1 MKKLWKRITAAL
13 AGTVL
18 SAMAIMMPAVTS
30 LAVSGVEINES
41 NFPDENFRN
50 EVVKK
55 FDSNN
60 DGYLQDSEIKS
71 VKTIACVK
79 CGITNFKGIEYFTEL
94 EDLRCFLNDAPSL
107 DLTKNTKLRHLD
119 APGMQLTVLS
129 LYNIPAYASLTDD
142 DFKDGMTYWDS
153 EAKYATLSNGAY
165 IGVDRTVKVILTP
178 INEEND
184 DSDWLE
190 PLRTQL
196 RIAADPEFGGNIN
209 HTAEYTGDFALPT
222 EIMQYLKDHPD
233 TTLKYS
239 FYVNDV
245 LQTVTISGKDVVIE
259 EGVDWYGFSY
269 LLGHYGNGA
278 TAATASG
285 GYTIVNGD
293 TLTSIAAKLGTTVQA
308 LAAKNGIKNVDLI
321 YAGSKIAY

>member
-18 SAMAIMMPAVTS
+18 SAMAVMAPAVTA
-30 LAVSGVEINES
+30 LAKTGSQSEALEEFSVYDSDGNMIIDEEYAITATYTGSGTPYWISIYQGAIDGKDLLYFHWDQDNV
-41 NFPDENFRN
+41 PDET
-50 EVVKK
+50 VTVTV
-55 FDSNN
+55 D
-60 DGYLQDSEIKS
+60 
-71 VKTIACVK
+71 
-79 CGITNFKGIEYFTEL
+79 FKG
-94 EDLRCFLNDAPSL
+94 
-107 DLTKNTKLRHLD
+107 
-119 APGMQLTVLS
+119 
-129 LYNIPAYASLTDD
+129 LYTINSA
-142 DFKDGMTYWDS
+142 
-153 EAKYATLSNGAY
+153 
-165 IGVDRTVKVILTP
+165 LTP
-178 INEEND
+178 YSDDKYGSSVTFVSASATGNTITMSFIPKNINSCNYVYYLLGTTK
-184 DSDWLE
+184 SSVGDWLE

-209 HTAEYTGDFALPT
+209 HTAEYTGDFALPV
-222 EIMQYLKDHPD
+222 EIMQYLKAHPD

-269 LLGHYGNGA
+269 LLRQYGNG
-278 TAATASG
+278 TTGTG
-285 GYTIVNGD
+285 GYTIAAGD
-293 TLTSIAAKLGTTVQA
+293 TLTSLAKKFGTTVQA

>member
-18 SAMAIMMPAVTS
+18 SAMAVLAPAVTS
-30 LAVSGVEINES
+30 LAYSGSGGTKTVSYVVYEKDSNGKWQYTEYTSIPITYSSTGSGTPYWCYIYKNFTDGKDLLYFHWDYGKNENCSVTLTLPISLAGLTPYPETSSVYDALAPSSVEYVSQSVSGNTVTL
-41 NFPDENFRN
+41 NFVPQQNSCN
-50 EVVKK
+50 
-55 FDSNN
+55 
-60 DGYLQDSEIKS
+60 YLYYIVGDVSS
-71 VKTIACVK
+71 
-79 CGITNFKGIEYFTEL
+79 
-94 EDLRCFLNDAPSL
+94 DA
-107 DLTKNTKLRHLD
+107 N
-119 APGMQLTVLS
+119 
-129 LYNIPAYASLTDD
+129 
-142 DFKDGMTYWDS
+142 
-153 EAKYATLSNGAY
+153 
-165 IGVDRTVKVILTP
+165 
-178 INEEND
+178 
-184 DSDWLE
+184 DWLE

-209 HTAEYTGDFALPT
+209 HTAEYTGDFALPV
-222 EIMQYLKDHPD
+222 EIMQYLKAHPD

-269 LLGHYGNGA
+269 LLRQYGNG
-278 TAATASG
+278 TTGTG
-285 GYTIVNGD
+285 GYTIAAGD
-293 TLTSIAAKLGTTVQA
+293 TLTSLAKKFGTTVQA